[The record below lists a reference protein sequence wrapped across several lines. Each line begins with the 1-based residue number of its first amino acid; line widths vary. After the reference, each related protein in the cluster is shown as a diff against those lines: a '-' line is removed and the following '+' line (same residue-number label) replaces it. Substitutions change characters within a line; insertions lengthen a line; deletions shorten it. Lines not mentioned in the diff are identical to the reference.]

1 MKRPAAFPPPS
12 FLSLDGR
19 WAVLSA
25 RRVKHRPGGL
35 PRVPAHAGNRPED
48 GRKAIDAMAAAIPQL
63 KHLASEID
71 GTAISTGLVS
81 GGTTANTVAEHAS
94 VTFDLRYG
102 SDRDRDELIFRMRKL
117 CLTGFADGV
126 TSDLKIESLGP
137 ALPLSAESASL
148 ITLINRPPQ
157 RFAFPPCLAEAGGAS
172 DGNELASFGVAVI
185 DAWRPPA
192 ACSITRIKSISISR
206 Q

>member
-1 MKRPAAFPPPS
+1 MDFH
-12 FLSLDGR
+12 G
-19 WAVLSA
+19 
-25 RRVKHRPGGL
+25 
-35 PRVPAHAGNRPED
+35 VPAHAGNRPED
-48 GRKAIDAMAAAIPQL
+48 GRNAIDAMAAAIPQL

-148 ITLINRPPQ
+148 ITLINRAAATLRLPSPVW
-157 RFAFPPCLAEAGGAS
+157 AEAGGAS

-185 DAWRPPA
+185 DALAPSGGLLHNPNKEYLDLATVEPRLRLIEKALELLASAKTGASPA
-192 ACSITRIKSISISR
+192 R
-206 Q
+206 

>member
-1 MKRPAAFPPPS
+1 
-12 FLSLDGR
+12 
-19 WAVLSA
+19 
-25 RRVKHRPGGL
+25 
-35 PRVPAHAGNRPED
+35 
-48 GRKAIDAMAAAIPQL
+48 MAAAIPQL

-117 CLTGFADGV
+117 FLTGFADGV

-148 ITLINRPPQ
+148 ITLINRAAATLRLPSPADRKGARTSRGRENRGLFRPIKNGKALHEPPRSVTGYRTRVRRLQ
-157 RFAFPPCLAEAGGAS
+157 AFSGFRS
-172 DGNELASFGVAVI
+172 
-185 DAWRPPA
+185 
-192 ACSITRIKSISISR
+192 
-206 Q
+206 

>member
-1 MKRPAAFPPPS
+1 M
-12 FLSLDGR
+12 
-19 WAVLSA
+19 
-25 RRVKHRPGGL
+25 
-35 PRVPAHAGNRPED
+35 
-48 GRKAIDAMAAAIPQL
+48 
-63 KHLASEID
+63 
-71 GTAISTGLVS
+71 
-81 GGTTANTVAEHAS
+81 AEHAS

-148 ITLINRPPQ
+148 ITLINRAAATLRLPSPVW
-157 RFAFPPCLAEAGGAS
+157 AEAGGAS

-185 DAWRPPA
+185 DALAPSGGLLHNPNKEYLDLATVEPRLRLIEKALELLASAKTGASPA
-192 ACSITRIKSISISR
+192 R
-206 Q
+206 